1 MTIPKLKFNKASKE
15 MENFYE
21 RKQKKERLIK
31 RLNKK
36 TNQLIKVSSQKLKL
50 VEKAFED
57 NPEVYTNISDQ
68 IVQICMA
75 SLIEQYN
82 QEGFDIDISGFLL
95 LKSFE
100 MSAETKV
107 KYHKNLNII
116 KRNIKIEAE
125 NDSNRKLRA
134 FERARSR
141 NHLTNSGFVEEGS
154 GCYIATMVYGDY
166 NHPQVLVLRNFRDS
180 FLANYV
186 LGRSFIRLY
195 YKYSPTW
202 VEALKNKTIV
212 NQAIKRGL
220 TIFIKLIK

>member
-1 MTIPKLKFNKASKE
+1 MSRQFNYKHSISEGISLHQEPKTKLYKST
-15 MENFYE
+15 
-21 RKQKKERLIK
+21 KK
-31 RLNKK
+31 
-36 TNQLIKVSSQKLKL
+36 LIKVSSQKLKL

-68 IVQICMA
+68 IAQICMA
-75 SLIEQYN
+75 SIIEQLNKMNFNDYLYDDFVSI
-82 QEGFDIDISGFLL
+82 E
-95 LKSFE
+95 SFE
-100 MSAETKV
+100 MSTETTV
-107 KYHKNLNII
+107 KYRKNLKII
-116 KRNIKIEAE
+116 QNNKSI
-125 NDSNRKLRA
+125 DSQNRINKHFRVPV
-134 FERARSR
+134 STPSYSSSS
-141 NHLTNSGFVEEGS
+141 NS

-166 NHPQVLVLRNFRDS
+166 NHPQVLVLRNFRDG

>member
-1 MTIPKLKFNKASKE
+1 MSFSKLNESLSPEIDSSEMLYTMFGEEHRIQPKTKLYKST
-15 MENFYE
+15 
-21 RKQKKERLIK
+21 KK
-31 RLNKK
+31 
-36 TNQLIKVSSQKLKL
+36 LIKVSSQKLKL

-68 IVQICMA
+68 IAQICMA
-75 SLIEQYN
+75 SIIEQLNKMNFNDYLYDDFVSI
-82 QEGFDIDISGFLL
+82 E
-95 LKSFE
+95 SFE
-100 MSAETKV
+100 MSAETTV
-107 KYHKNLNII
+107 KYRKNLKII
-116 KRNIKIEAE
+116 KNNKHIEQQ
-125 NDSNRKLRA
+125 NRTNRLSQNSSYSSN
-134 FERARSR
+134 
-141 NHLTNSGFVEEGS
+141 S

-166 NHPQVLVLRNFRDS
+166 NHPQVLVLRNFRDG